1 MHQKKSSLVRTV
13 KHIIIASNLF
23 RQFHPESLFFSLQSI
38 VYQHL
43 IDLVHFVSSVTV
55 CYSRVKRYFASLML
69 FYPIVDW
76 AKNQP
81 CLLIPLAAKM
91 WWFLFYRNIA
101 LVAHW
106 FKNIFSEC
114 LHCVMWSSS
123 QNYSCSLRP
132 LEFFANGEWRNRKTS
147 IRLYIWLFSVSS
159 CLVNEAWYT
168 EPRREHLWCQ
178 VLV

>member
-1 MHQKKSSLVRTV
+1 MHRKKSSLVRTV

-55 CYSRVKRYFASLML
+55 RYSRVKRYFASLML

-81 CLLIPLAAKM
+81 FLPCIPWQLKNVMISFLLKLSPSGTLIQEHLLWM
-91 WWFLFYRNIA
+91 STLCDWIF
-101 LVAHW
+101 
-106 FKNIFSEC
+106 FSE
-114 LHCVMWSSS
+114 
-123 QNYSCSLRP
+123 
-132 LEFFANGEWRNRKTS
+132 
-147 IRLYIWLFSVSS
+147 LFLLASAPGILS
-159 CLVNEAWYT
+159 
-168 EPRREHLWCQ
+168 
-178 VLV
+178 